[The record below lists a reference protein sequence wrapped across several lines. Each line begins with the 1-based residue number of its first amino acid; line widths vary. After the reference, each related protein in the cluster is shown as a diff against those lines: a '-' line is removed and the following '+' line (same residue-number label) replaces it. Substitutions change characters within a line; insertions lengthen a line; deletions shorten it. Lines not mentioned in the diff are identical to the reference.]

1 MRQTKKVTIDA
12 VDKKKGMTKSELID
26 ALKDM
31 PSGTVPFV
39 VTGWSA
45 QIRSIYWTEVVSDE
59 QPS

>member
-1 MRQTKKVTIDA
+1 MRQTRKTTINA
-12 VDKKKGMTKSELID
+12 VDKKKGMSKSELID

-45 QIRSIYWTEVVSDE
+45 QIRSIYWTEVLTDE
-59 QPS
+59 PS